1 MQVDRFGIA
10 ATGRLVPI
18 TVDEGGRRVDHVA
31 FVPDP
36 LPATFDLAART
47 WSTAADAAHRI
58 GRLDALA
65 KELLPNPML
74 VARPTIRREA
84 VSTSAL
90 EGTFAPAAEVLSS
103 EIDEELPRS
112 QAVTEVIN
120 FIHAAEHAI
129 ERRATLPISTRLAC
143 ELQRIL
149 VVGTPSED
157 WQAGQVRQ
165 TQVIIGPYKGCSIL
179 KASYIP
185 PPPGDLLTEG
195 LSAWEKWI
203 HAGGDLHAV
212 VRVAAGHYQFEALH
226 AFTDGNGRIGRLIAI
241 LQLIDYGLLT
251 EPLINLSPYFEGR
264 SDQYRYLLRE
274 VSTRGA
280 WDEWISFFCN
290 AISEQAVD
298 AESRIRALLA
308 WRDNTLAMLRAKRVK
323 GVAIAVTEKL
333 IEHPTVTVKNIADS
347 HHVSAQAANNAVT
360 RLVGLGV
367 LSEITGRSYNR
378 VFSAPAVFDI
388 LFRTGSVAQTPD
400 GGSDD
405 GVIPRHPPIES

>member
-1 MQVDRFGIA
+1 MDLKRFGSG

-18 TVDEGGRRVDHVA
+18 SVEEGGRQVDHAA

-36 LPATFDLAART
+36 LPSTLELSART
-47 WSTAADAAHRI
+47 WSDVANAAHLL

-103 EIDEELPRS
+103 EIDVELPRS
-112 QAVTEVIN
+112 HAVTEVIN
-120 FIHAAEHAI
+120 FIHATEHAI

-149 VVGTPSED
+149 VVGTASED

-165 TQVIIGPYKGCSIL
+165 TQVIIGPYKGCSVL
-179 KASYIP
+179 EASYIP
-185 PPPGDLLTEG
+185 PPPGDLLNDG

-203 HAGGDLHAV
+203 HAEGDLHALI
-212 VRVAAGHYQFEALH
+212 RVAAAHYQFEALH
-226 AFTDGNGRIGRLIAI
+226 PFTDGNGRIGRLIAI

-251 EPLINLSPYFEGR
+251 EPLINLSPYFEVR

-280 WDEWISFFCN
+280 WDEWISYFCQ
-290 AISEQAVD
+290 AIAEQAAD
-298 AESRIRALLA
+298 AEARIRALLA
-308 WRDNTLAMLRAKRVK
+308 WRDATLTMLRATRVK

-333 IEHPTVTVKNIADS
+333 IEYPTVTVKNIAES
-347 HHVSAQAANNAVT
+347 HNVSAQAANNAVT
-360 RLVGLGV
+360 RLVDLGV
-367 LSEITGRSYNR
+367 LSEITGRNYNR

-388 LFRTGSVAQTPD
+388 LFRGDASQTRTSRPGS
-400 GGSDD
+400 
-405 GVIPRHPPIES
+405 

>member
-1 MQVDRFGIA
+1 MDLKRFGSG

-18 TVDEGGRRVDHVA
+18 SVEEGGRQVDHAA

-36 LPATFDLAART
+36 LPSTLELSART
-47 WSTAADAAHRI
+47 WSDVANAAHLV

-103 EIDEELPRS
+103 EIDVELPRS
-112 QAVTEVIN
+112 HAVTEVIN
-120 FIHAAEHAI
+120 FIHATEHAI

-149 VVGTPSED
+149 VVGTASED

-165 TQVIIGPYKGCSIL
+165 TQVIIGPYKGCSVL
-179 KASYIP
+179 EASYIP
-185 PPPGDLLTEG
+185 PPPGDLLNDG

-203 HAGGDLHAV
+203 HAEGDLHALI
-212 VRVAAGHYQFEALH
+212 RVAAAHYQFEALH
-226 AFTDGNGRIGRLIAI
+226 PFTDGNGRIGRLIAI

-251 EPLINLSPYFEGR
+251 EPLINLSPYFEVR

-280 WDEWISFFCN
+280 WDEWISYFCQ
-290 AISEQAVD
+290 AIAEQAAD
-298 AESRIRALLA
+298 AEARIRALLA
-308 WRDNTLAMLRAKRVK
+308 WRDATLTMLRTTRVK

-333 IEHPTVTVKNIADS
+333 IEYPTVTVKNIAES
-347 HHVSAQAANNAVT
+347 HNVSAQAANNAVT
-360 RLVGLGV
+360 RLVDLGV
-367 LSEITGRSYNR
+367 LSEITGRNYNR

-388 LFRTGSVAQTPD
+388 LFRGDASQTRTSRPGS
-400 GGSDD
+400 
-405 GVIPRHPPIES
+405 

>member
-1 MQVDRFGIA
+1 
-10 ATGRLVPI
+10 
-18 TVDEGGRRVDHVA
+18 
-31 FVPDP
+31 VPDP
-36 LPATFDLAART
+36 LPSTLELSART
-47 WSTAADAAHRI
+47 WSDVASAAHLL

-112 QAVTEVIN
+112 HAVTEVIN
-120 FIHAAEHAI
+120 FIHATEHAI

-149 VVGTPSED
+149 VVGTASED

-165 TQVIIGPYKGCSIL
+165 TQVIIGPYKGCSVL
-179 KASYIP
+179 EASYIP
-185 PPPGDLLTEG
+185 PPPGDLLNDG

-203 HAGGDLHAV
+203 HAEGDLHALI
-212 VRVAAGHYQFEALH
+212 RVAAAHYQFEALH
-226 AFTDGNGRIGRLIAI
+226 PFTDGNGRIGRLIAI

-251 EPLINLSPYFEGR
+251 EPLINLSPYFEVR
-264 SDQYRYLLRE
+264 SEQYRYLLRE

-280 WDEWISFFCN
+280 WDEWISYFCQ
-290 AISEQAVD
+290 AIAEQAAD
-298 AESRIRALLA
+298 AEARMRALLA
-308 WRDNTLAMLRAKRVK
+308 WRDSTLTMLRTTRVK

-333 IEHPTVTVKNIADS
+333 IEYPTVTVKNIAES
-347 HHVSAQAANNAVT
+347 HDVSAQAANNAVA
-360 RLVGLGV
+360 RLVDLGV
-367 LSEITGRSYNR
+367 LSEITGRNYNR
-378 VFSAPAVFDI
+378 VFSAQAVFDI
-388 LFRTGSVAQTPD
+388 LFGS
-400 GGSDD
+400 
-405 GVIPRHPPIES
+405 

>member
-1 MQVDRFGIA
+1 MQLDRFGSD

-18 TVDEGGRRVDHVA
+18 SVDEAGRQVDHVA

-36 LPATFDLAART
+36 LPQTFDLAART
-47 WSTAADAAHRI
+47 WSGVADAAHLL

-90 EGTFAPAAEVLSS
+90 EGTFAPVAEVLSS

-112 QAVTEVIN
+112 HAVTEIIN
-120 FIHAAEHAI
+120 FIHATEHAI

-149 VVGTPSED
+149 VVGTASED

-165 TQVIIGPYKGCSIL
+165 TQVIIGPYKGCSL
-179 KASYIP
+179 LEASYIP

-203 HAGGDLHAV
+203 HADSDLHALI
-212 VRVAAGHYQFEALH
+212 RVAAAHYQFEALH
-226 AFTDGNGRIGRLIAI
+226 PFTDGNGRIGRLIAI

-251 EPLINLSPYFEGR
+251 EPLINLSPYFEVR

-280 WDEWISFFCN
+280 WDEWIGFFCN
-290 AISEQAVD
+290 AIAEQATD
-298 AESRIRALLA
+298 AEARIRALLA
-308 WRDNTLAMLRAKRVK
+308 WRDSTLAMLRARRVK
-323 GVAIAVTEKL
+323 GVAIAVTQKL
-333 IEHPTVTVKNIADS
+333 IEHPTVTVKNIADGNS
-347 HHVSAQAANNAVT
+347 VSAQAANNAVT
-360 RLVGLGV
+360 RLVDLGV
-367 LSEITGRSYNR
+367 LAEITGRSYNR

-388 LFRTGSVAQTPD
+388 LFRPGSSGQTPQGGD
-400 GGSDD
+400 GD
-405 GVIPRHPPIES
+405 RQL

>member
-1 MQVDRFGIA
+1 MERKRFGPE

-18 TVDEGGRRVDHVA
+18 SVDEAGRQVDHVA

-36 LPATFDLAART
+36 LPSTLELAART
-47 WSTAADAAHRI
+47 WSDVANAAHLL

-65 KELLPNPML
+65 KELLPNPTL

-112 QAVTEVIN
+112 HAVTEVIN
-120 FIHAAEHAI
+120 FIRATEHAI
-129 ERRATLPISTRLAC
+129 ERRNTLPISTRLAC

-149 VVGTPSED
+149 VVGTASED

-179 KASYIP
+179 EASYIP
-185 PPPGDLLTEG
+185 PPPGDPLTDG

-203 HAGGDLHAV
+203 HTEGDLHPLI
-212 VRVAAGHYQFEALH
+212 RVAAAHYQFEALH
-226 AFTDGNGRIGRLIAI
+226 PFTDGNGRIGRLIAI

-251 EPLINLSPYFEGR
+251 EPLINLSPYFEAR

-280 WDEWISFFCN
+280 WNEWIAYFCQ
-290 AISEQAVD
+290 AIAAQAAD
-298 AESRIRALLA
+298 AEARIRALLA
-308 WRDNTLAMLRAKRVK
+308 WRDSTLTMLREARVK

-333 IEHPTVTVKNIADS
+333 IEYPTVTVKNIADS
-347 HHVSAQAANNAVT
+347 HNVSAQAANNAVT
-360 RLVGLGV
+360 RLVNLGV
-367 LSEITGRSYNR
+367 LSEITGRNYNR

-388 LFRTGSVAQTPD
+388 LFRGAASQT
-400 GGSDD
+400 
-405 GVIPRHPPIES
+405 RTNKLES

>member
-1 MQVDRFGIA
+1 MDLKRFGRE
-10 ATGRLVPI
+10 ATGKLVPI
-18 TVDEGGRRVDHVA
+18 SVEEAGRQVDHAA

-36 LPATFDLAART
+36 LPSTLELSART
-47 WSTAADAAHRI
+47 WSDVANAAHLL

-120 FIHAAEHAI
+120 FIHATEHAI

-149 VVGTPSED
+149 VVGTASED

-165 TQVIIGPYKGCSIL
+165 TQVIIGPYKGCSVL
-179 KASYIP
+179 EASYIP
-185 PPPGDLLTEG
+185 PPPGELLNDG

-203 HAGGDLHAV
+203 HAEGDLHALI
-212 VRVAAGHYQFEALH
+212 RVAAAHYQFEALH
-226 AFTDGNGRIGRLIAI
+226 PFTDGNGRIGRLIAI

-251 EPLINLSPYFEGR
+251 EPLINLSPYFEVR

-280 WDEWISFFCN
+280 WDEWISYFCQ
-290 AISEQAVD
+290 AIAEQAAD
-298 AESRIRALLA
+298 AGARIRALLA
-308 WRDNTLAMLRAKRVK
+308 WRDSTLTMLRTTRVK

-333 IEHPTVTVKNIADS
+333 IEYPTVTVKNIAES
-347 HHVSAQAANNAVT
+347 HNVSAQAANNAVT
-360 RLVGLGV
+360 RLVDLGV
-367 LSEITGRSYNR
+367 LSEITGRNYNR

-388 LFRTGSVAQTPD
+388 LFRRDASKTRTSRPGS
-400 GGSDD
+400 
-405 GVIPRHPPIES
+405 

>member
-1 MQVDRFGIA
+1 VDLKRFGRE

-18 TVDEGGRRVDHVA
+18 SVDEAGRRVNHAA

-36 LPATFDLAART
+36 LPPSLDLAART
-47 WSTAADAAHRI
+47 WSDVADAAHLL

-90 EGTFAPAAEVLSS
+90 EGTFAPAAEVLRS

-112 QAVTEVIN
+112 HAVTEVIN

-129 ERRATLPISTRLAC
+129 GRRATLPISTRLAC

-149 VVGTPSED
+149 VVGTASED

-165 TQVIIGPYKGCSIL
+165 TQVIIGPYKGCTVL
-179 KASYIP
+179 EASYIP
-185 PPPGDLLTEG
+185 PPPGALLDEG

-203 HAGGDLHAV
+203 HAEGDLHALI
-212 VRVAAGHYQFEALH
+212 RVAAAHYQFEALH
-226 AFTDGNGRIGRLIAI
+226 PFTDGNGRIGRLIAI

-251 EPLINLSPYFEGR
+251 EPLINLSPYFEVR

-280 WDEWISFFCN
+280 WDEWISYFCQ
-290 AISEQAVD
+290 AIAEQAAD
-298 AESRIRALLA
+298 AEARIRALLA
-308 WRDNTLAMLRAKRVK
+308 WRDSTLTMLRETRVK

-333 IEHPTVTVKNIADS
+333 IEYPTVTVKSIADS
-347 HHVSAQAANNAVT
+347 HDVSVQAANNAVT
-360 RLVGLGV
+360 RLVDLGV
-367 LSEITGRSYNR
+367 LSEITGRNYNR

-388 LFRTGSVAQTPD
+388 FFRGDASQTRKSRP
-400 GGSDD
+400 G
-405 GVIPRHPPIES
+405 I

>member
-1 MQVDRFGIA
+1 M
-10 ATGRLVPI
+10 PI
-18 TVDEGGRRVDHVA
+18 SVDEAGRRVNHAA

-36 LPATFDLAART
+36 LPPSLDLAART
-47 WSTAADAAHRI
+47 WSDVADAAHLL

-90 EGTFAPAAEVLSS
+90 EGTFAPAAEVLRS

-112 QAVTEVIN
+112 HAVTEVIN

-129 ERRATLPISTRLAC
+129 GRRATLPISTRLAC

-149 VVGTPSED
+149 VVGTASED

-165 TQVIIGPYKGCSIL
+165 TQVIIGPYKGCTVL
-179 KASYIP
+179 EASYIP
-185 PPPGDLLTEG
+185 PPPGALLDEG

-203 HAGGDLHAV
+203 HAEGDLHALI
-212 VRVAAGHYQFEALH
+212 RVAAAHYQFEALH
-226 AFTDGNGRIGRLIAI
+226 PFTDGNGRIGRLIAI

-251 EPLINLSPYFEGR
+251 EPLINLSPYFEVR

-280 WDEWISFFCN
+280 WDEWISYFCQ
-290 AISEQAVD
+290 AIAEQAAD
-298 AESRIRALLA
+298 AEARIRALLA
-308 WRDNTLAMLRAKRVK
+308 WRDSTLTMLRETRVK

-333 IEHPTVTVKNIADS
+333 IEYPTVTVKSIADS
-347 HHVSAQAANNAVT
+347 HDVSVQAANNAVT
-360 RLVGLGV
+360 RLVDLGV
-367 LSEITGRSYNR
+367 LSEITGRNYNR

-388 LFRTGSVAQTPD
+388 FFRGDASQTRKSRP
-400 GGSDD
+400 G
-405 GVIPRHPPIES
+405 I

>member
-1 MQVDRFGIA
+1 MDLKRFGRA

-18 TVDEGGRRVDHVA
+18 SVDEAGRQVDHAA

-36 LPATFDLAART
+36 LPPTLELSART
-47 WSTAADAAHRI
+47 WSDVANAAHLL

-65 KELLPNPML
+65 KELLPKPML

-112 QAVTEVIN
+112 HAVTEIIN
-120 FIHAAEHAI
+120 FIHATEHAI

-149 VVGTPSED
+149 VVGTASED

-165 TQVIIGPYKGCSIL
+165 TQVIIGPYKGRSVL
-179 KASYIP
+179 EASYIP
-185 PPPGDLLTEG
+185 PPPGELLNDG

-203 HAGGDLHAV
+203 HAEGDLHALI
-212 VRVAAGHYQFEALH
+212 RVAAAHYQFEALH
-226 AFTDGNGRIGRLIAI
+226 PFTDGNGRIGRLIAI

-251 EPLINLSPYFEGR
+251 EPLINLSPYFEVR

-280 WDEWISFFCN
+280 WDEWIGFFCN
-290 AISEQAVD
+290 AISAQAAD
-298 AESRIRALLA
+298 AEARIRALLA
-308 WRDNTLAMLRAKRVK
+308 WRDSTLAMLRIRRVK

-347 HHVSAQAANNAVT
+347 HDVSAQAANNAVT
-360 RLVGLGV
+360 RLVDLGV
-367 LSEITGRSYNR
+367 LDEITGRSYNR

-388 LFRTGSVAQTPD
+388 LFRSGSSAQPRQ
-400 GGSDD
+400 GG
-405 GVIPRHPPIES
+405 GGEGQL

>member
-1 MQVDRFGIA
+1 MDLKRFGSG

-18 TVDEGGRRVDHVA
+18 SVEEGGRQVDHAA

-36 LPATFDLAART
+36 LPSTLELSART
-47 WSTAADAAHRI
+47 WSDVANAAHLL

-103 EIDEELPRS
+103 EIDVELPRS
-112 QAVTEVIN
+112 HAVTEVIN
-120 FIHAAEHAI
+120 FIHATEHAI

-149 VVGTPSED
+149 VVGTASED

-165 TQVIIGPYKGCSIL
+165 TQVIIGPYKGCSVL
-179 KASYIP
+179 EASYIP
-185 PPPGDLLTEG
+185 PPPGDLLNDG

-203 HAGGDLHAV
+203 HAEGDLHALI
-212 VRVAAGHYQFEALH
+212 RVAAAHYQFEALH
-226 AFTDGNGRIGRLIAI
+226 PFTDGNGRIGRLIAI

-251 EPLINLSPYFEGR
+251 EPLINLSPYFEVR

-280 WDEWISFFCN
+280 WDEWISYFCQ
-290 AISEQAVD
+290 AIAEQAAD
-298 AESRIRALLA
+298 AEARIRALLA
-308 WRDNTLAMLRAKRVK
+308 WRDATLTMLRTTRVK

-333 IEHPTVTVKNIADS
+333 IEYPTVTVKNIAES
-347 HHVSAQAANNAVT
+347 HNVSAQAANNAVT
-360 RLVGLGV
+360 RLVDLGV
-367 LSEITGRSYNR
+367 LSEITGRNYNR

-388 LFRTGSVAQTPD
+388 LFRGDASQTRTSRPGS
-400 GGSDD
+400 
-405 GVIPRHPPIES
+405 

>member
-1 MQVDRFGIA
+1 MDLKRFGHQ
-10 ATGRLVPI
+10 ATGRLVAI
-18 TVDEGGRRVDHVA
+18 SVDEAGRQVDHAA

-36 LPATFDLAART
+36 LPPTFDLSART
-47 WSTAADAAHRI
+47 WSDVANAAHLL

-103 EIDEELPRS
+103 EIDEGLPRS
-112 QAVTEVIN
+112 HAVTEVIN
-120 FIHAAEHAI
+120 FIHATEHGI

-149 VVGTPSED
+149 VVGTASED
-157 WQAGQVRQ
+157 WQAGQVRR
-165 TQVIIGPYKGCSIL
+165 TQVIIGSYKGCSVL
-179 KASYIP
+179 EASYIP
-185 PPPGDLLTEG
+185 PPPGDLLNDG

-203 HAGGDLHAV
+203 HDEGDLHALI
-212 VRVAAGHYQFEALH
+212 RVAAAHYQFEALH
-226 AFTDGNGRIGRLIAI
+226 PFTDGNGRIGRLIAI

-251 EPLINLSPYFEGR
+251 EPLINLSPYFEER

-280 WDEWISFFCN
+280 WDEWIGFFCN
-290 AISEQAVD
+290 AISEQAAD
-298 AESRIRALLA
+298 AEARIRALLT
-308 WRDNTLAMLRAKRVK
+308 WRDSTLAMLRTRRVK

-333 IEHPTVTVKNIADS
+333 IEYPTVTVKSIAVS
-347 HHVSAQAANNAVT
+347 HNVSAQAANNAVT
-360 RLVGLGV
+360 RLVDLGV
-367 LSEITGRSYNR
+367 LNEITGRNYNR
-378 VFSAPAVFDI
+378 VFSAPAVFNI
-388 LFRTGSVAQTPD
+388 LFRGEASQTQTSRPGS
-400 GGSDD
+400 
-405 GVIPRHPPIES
+405 